1 MGQFTR
7 PGKPNAF
14 NHLQFGDCDWSPM
27 GTEGDGRQYTGQWV
41 KNRMHGAPGNAFDVD
56 NQIITSSTSEYV

>member
-1 MGQFTR
+1 MIFHSYGTVYQRVNPMPSTISSLGIATGQ
-7 PGKPNAF
+7 
-14 NHLQFGDCDWSPM
+14 SPM

-56 NQIITSSTSEYV
+56 KWICVI

>member
-1 MGQFTR
+1 MPST
-7 PGKPNAF
+7 
-14 NHLQFGDCDWSPM
+14 L

-56 NQIITSSTSEYV
+56 NQIITSCTSEYV